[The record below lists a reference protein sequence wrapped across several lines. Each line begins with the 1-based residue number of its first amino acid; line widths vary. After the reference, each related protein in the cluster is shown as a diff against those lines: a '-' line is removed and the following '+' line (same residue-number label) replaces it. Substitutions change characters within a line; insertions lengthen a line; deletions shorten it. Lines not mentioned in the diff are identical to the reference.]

1 MKITAGRV
9 MNLLAVRHSDD
20 VFVAECT
27 AKPKSFRMDAWAM
40 RTSYSRPAI
49 WGYEVKVSRRD
60 FVQDNKW
67 SEYMDH
73 CNEFYFVSPSG
84 VIDPSEVPEE
94 AGLIWVAQTGT
105 RLYTKK
111 KAPRRKVKIPEQ
123 FWRYLVMKGW
133 STPRQMDYDDARE
146 YWRKWLENRELD
158 WRFGHHVS
166 KAIAETV
173 EKEVTKV
180 ARENKHLK
188 HENAQY
194 ESIKGM
200 LEEMG
205 LSVSDSS
212 WHVRQKLDEIRS
224 GVDKEMKRKV
234 ESALRSLQGMME
246 VINEIENRGRGH
258 DVRG

>member
-1 MKITAGRV
+1 MGKITAGRV
-9 MNLLAVRHSDD
+9 MDLLAVRHSDD

-67 SEYMDH
+67 SEYLDH

-94 AGLIWVAQTGT
+94 AGLIWVAQTGS

-133 STPRQMDYDDARE
+133 STPRMMEYNDAKE
-146 YWRKWLENRELD
+146 YWRKWLEHRELD
-158 WRFGHHVS
+158 YKFGHHVS
-166 KAIAETV
+166 KAIRETV
-173 EKEVTKV
+173 TKQITEVGV
-180 ARENKHLK
+180 QNIRLK
-188 HENAQY
+188 KENAQY
-194 ESIKGM
+194 ESIKKM

-205 LSVSDSS
+205 WRADS
-212 WHVRQKLDEIRS
+212 WHVRRKLDELRS
-224 GVDKEMKRKV
+224 GIDKEMKGKV
-234 ESALRSLQGMME
+234 ESALHSLQGMME
-246 VINEIENRGRGH
+246 VINEIENGEKGH
-258 DVRG
+258 DARG

>member
-1 MKITAGRV
+1 MNKITAGRV
-9 MNLLAVRHSDD
+9 MDLLAVRHSDD

-27 AKPKSFRMDAWAM
+27 AKPKNFRMDAWAM

-67 SEYMDH
+67 AEYLDH

-94 AGLIWVAQTGT
+94 AGLIWAAQTGS

-111 KAPRRKVKIPEQ
+111 KAPRRKVEIPEQ

-133 STPRQMDYDDARE
+133 STPRMMEYDNSKE
-146 YWRKWLENRELD
+146 YWRKWLEHRELD
-158 WRFGHHVS
+158 YKFGHHVS
-166 KAIAETV
+166 RAIAETV
-173 EKEVTKV
+173 SRAVRQADVDNKRLKI
-180 ARENKHLK
+180 ENERYADIRK
-188 HENAQY
+188 
-194 ESIKGM
+194 M

-205 LSVSDSS
+205 IMFPDTWKVKN
-212 WHVRQKLDEIRS
+212 RLDELRS
-224 GVDKEMKRKV
+224 GVDKDIKRKV
-234 ESALRSLQGMME
+234 ENALRSLQGMME
-246 VINEIENRGRGH
+246 VINEIENGGRGP
-258 DVRG
+258 